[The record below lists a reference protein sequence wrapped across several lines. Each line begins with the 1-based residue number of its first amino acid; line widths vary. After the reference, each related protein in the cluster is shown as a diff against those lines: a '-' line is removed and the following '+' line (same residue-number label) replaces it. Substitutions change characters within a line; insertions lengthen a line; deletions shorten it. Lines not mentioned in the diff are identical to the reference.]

1 VTIADLKPDPQEKPT
16 FYLENIYKLLADGN
30 VTVSRPSI
38 TVEPPRFSPPNYAI
52 WVNSLWFLSLCMSL
66 TSAMLATML
75 QQWARRYVRIT
86 EKPRSTPHDGAR
98 IRAFFAQGLERLRFS
113 WVAEAIPLLIH
124 MSLILFF
131 TGLLIYLFNIHH
143 TVFYAAVWWIGLSA
157 AVYLVITILPVL
169 RVSSPYYSPFS
180 SLVFR
185 IFAALLH
192 IVSFLDRFR
201 GLAAKYSFCKGFSK
215 SIENM
220 AREEVTKRPWK
231 VDRFILKWTFDTHS
245 LASARQLDQFFSDIY
260 DFYNSNIIQD
270 PRRVLNKLGFREF
283 CSAWMAFMKRTFSL
297 TSLSDPHKMEQFKKY
312 LKVADA
318 IDGSASSDS
327 KMGLLAQTSVANI
340 LANVPM
346 EGRDDRW
353 IKLAAD
359 QMDISENDVRRYLEF
374 GNDTMSLATWIH
386 MARLISNSPT
396 DAEQDVAT
404 YAAERILQPPSQFD
418 IQNTLPE
425 LQHKFCSLWNEVV
438 AKAQESGDG
447 SIPHLVIFLLR
458 DLYEDLHR
466 GTEDALPP
474 SFHKLKASS
483 YPSCRNTHH
492 LSQETPTNLVLPLIP
507 SPTTFSETDTS
518 PVASSPLQDNEI
530 AIGPR
535 SSA

>member
-1 VTIADLKPDPQEKPT
+1 
-16 FYLENIYKLLADGN
+16 
-30 VTVSRPSI
+30 
-38 TVEPPRFSPPNYAI
+38 
-52 WVNSLWFLSLCMSL
+52 MSL
-66 TSAMLATML
+66 TSAILATML
-75 QQWARRYVRIT
+75 QQWARRYVRNT
-86 EKPRSTPHDGAR
+86 EKPRYTPHDGAR
-98 IRAFFAQGLERLRFS
+98 IRALFARGLKKLRFS

-131 TGLLIYLFNIHH
+131 IGLLIYLFNIHH

-157 AVYLVITILPVL
+157 AVYFVITILPVL
-169 RVSSPYYSPFS
+169 RVDSPYYSPFS
-180 SLVFR
+180 
-185 IFAALLH
+185 LL
-192 IVSFLDRFR
+192 F
-201 GLAAKYSFCKGFSK
+201 FSE

-220 AREEVTKRPWK
+220 AIQDVAKRSRK
-231 VDRFILKWTFDTHS
+231 LDRFILKWTFDAHS
-245 LASARQLDQFFSDIY
+245 LASAYELDQLFSDIS
-260 DFYNSNIIQD
+260 DFYHSKLIKD
-270 PRRVLNKLGFREF
+270 PRGVLNKLSFGEF
-283 CSAWMAFMKRTFSL
+283 CSAWMAFMKRTFSFN
-297 TSLSDPHKMEQFKKY
+297 SLSDPRKMEQFKAY

-318 IDGSASSDS
+318 IDISVSSDS